1 MNLELEATKKK
12 NIWELADLPNRGNK
26 IRVKWVY
33 KTKRNENGE
42 VDKYKARL
50 VTKGYA
56 QQHRVD
62 YIEVFTHMACLDT
75 I

>member
-1 MNLELEATKKK
+1 
-12 NIWELADLPNRGNK
+12 
-26 IRVKWVY
+26 
-33 KTKRNENGE
+33 
-42 VDKYKARL
+42 

>member
-1 MNLELEATKKK
+1 M
-12 NIWELADLPNRGNK
+12 
-26 IRVKWVY
+26 Y